1 MKKSKTKNR
10 EKPSSTTG
18 GAADTVERNKQ
29 GLVDDELLTN
39 AQLADAEAKARQTRQ
54 SLGRILVSSRY
65 ASEEQLARFIA
76 KKTHLPYINLNDYAI
91 DRRVLEVIP
100 VATARRHKFIP
111 LFKIENVITVAMA
124 DPVGII
130 SIEDVAFSRRLSGGG
145 GHRHSGEHS
154 GGHRSMIWIRGFQ
167 KTTC

>member
-76 KKTHLPYINLNDYAI
+76 KKTHLPYINLNEDQSNLLSY
-91 DRRVLEVIP
+91 RTL
-100 VATARRHKFIP
+100 
-111 LFKIENVITVAMA
+111 
-124 DPVGII
+124 VG
-130 SIEDVAFSRRLSGGG
+130 D
-145 GHRHSGEHS
+145 
-154 GGHRSMIWIRGFQ
+154 HRSAVQNQSYRTAVSEFQ
-167 KTTC
+167 RQRMDRNGREGPLR